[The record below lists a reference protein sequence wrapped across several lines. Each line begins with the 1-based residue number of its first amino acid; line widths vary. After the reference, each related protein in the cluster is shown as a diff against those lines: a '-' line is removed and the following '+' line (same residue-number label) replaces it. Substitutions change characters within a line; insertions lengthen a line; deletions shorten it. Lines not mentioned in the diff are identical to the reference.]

1 MESDLMEK
9 MQEQFKEQLKVMQM
23 AMLTQMQSWQT
34 TEPLHK
40 FDDKQHEEAALSDAE
55 EEEMHHYLR
64 QEALRK
70 AETEAKEQEAAL
82 EAEMGRLQQEA
93 RRREEALR
101 VQLEAL
107 SNQAQTMK
115 QEVLKSKT
123 NQDHLDGIV
132 AEKSKGAE
140 ALR

>member
-34 TEPLHK
+34 TEEPLHK
-40 FDDKQHEEAALSDAE
+40 VDDKQHEDEAALSDAE
-55 EEEMHHYLR
+55 EEMHHLR

-82 EAEMGRLQQEA
+82 EAEMERLQQDT

-107 SNQAQTMK
+107 SSQAQAMK

-123 NQDHLDGIV
+123 NQ
-132 AEKSKGAE
+132 
-140 ALR
+140 